1 MAARKARKDKVLDVA
16 VGLIAEKGW
25 LDLSLSELAQASDV
39 SLDQLYDSF
48 RRKND
53 ILWSL
58 QKRLDS
64 EALKEIEPE
73 DLEGEP
79 ARDRLF
85 DVLMTRFEVMAPY
98 KYTLEVISEDL
109 LQDPRALMGWAHN
122 EMQSLRWMLDAAGLS
137 ARGFSGLARLHG
149 LAAVW
154 AECFHTWLKDEP
166 GMPQTMALLDQR
178 LAKGEK
184 WMLRGQKYL
193 PF

>member
-1 MAARKARKDKVLDVA
+1 MAARKARKEKILDVA

-25 LDLSLSELAQASDV
+25 LDLSLSELAQVSEV
-39 SLDQLYDSF
+39 SLDQLHDAF

-53 ILWSL
+53 ILWGL
-58 QKRLDS
+58 QKRLD
-64 EALKEIEPE
+64 AATLKEIELE

-85 DVLMTRFEVMAPY
+85 DVLMTRFEVMEPY

-109 LQDPRALMGWAHN
+109 LQDPRALVGWAHN
-122 EMQSLRWMLDAAGLS
+122 EMQSLRWLLDAAGLGT
-137 ARGFSGLARLHG
+137 RGFSGLARLHG
-149 LAAVW
+149 LAAIW
-154 AECFHTWLKDEP
+154 AECFRTWLKEGPD
-166 GMPQTMALLDQR
+166 MPQTMALLDQR

-184 WMLRGQKYL
+184 WMRRGQKYL